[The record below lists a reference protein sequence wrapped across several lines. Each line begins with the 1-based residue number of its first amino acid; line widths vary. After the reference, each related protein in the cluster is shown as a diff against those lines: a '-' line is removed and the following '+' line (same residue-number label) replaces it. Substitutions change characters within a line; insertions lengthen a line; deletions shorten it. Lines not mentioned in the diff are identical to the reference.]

1 MFNSRHEQTT
11 NLQITQML
19 FHGAKI
25 SEFHFKSILAAFL
38 YVLTAYALRSV
49 QLAVKLRQTEIFLN
63 MKTKFFS
70 CFSCDCALALD
81 SILRPKKSKLQSTLL
96 DWLDGR
102 LLSFCHSLK

>member
-1 MFNSRHEQTT
+1 
-11 NLQITQML
+11 ML
-19 FHGAKI
+19 FHGVKI
-25 SEFHFKSILAAFL
+25 SEFHFKNILAAFL

-70 CFSCDCALALD
+70 RDCALALD
-81 SILRPKKSKLQSTLL
+81 SRLRPKKSKLQSTSLH
-96 DWLDGR
+96 WLDGR